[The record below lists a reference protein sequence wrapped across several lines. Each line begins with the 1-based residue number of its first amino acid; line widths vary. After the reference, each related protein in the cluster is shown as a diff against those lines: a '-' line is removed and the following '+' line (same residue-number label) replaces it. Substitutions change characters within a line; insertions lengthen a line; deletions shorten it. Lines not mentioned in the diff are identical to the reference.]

1 MVRQSP
7 TVWINPDVLRW
18 AVAGSGWDAG
28 DLSEKT
34 NIESESILRLDKRS
48 AAIKVSDLRKISKTI
63 KRPLSVLLLPEPPK
77 ERDLT
82 DYRKVGGVGAGN
94 LSKKTLAAIRNARY
108 VQSNAGDLLEMRS
121 EDARPNI
128 IPRTLKDD
136 PETVAEAERKVL
148 GLALEKRRK
157 GEDIDKFVQAT
168 YLALREKIESLNIF
182 VLQAAMD
189 VSEARGFALA
199 DGYPRVIL
207 INSRDGLRPRLFT
220 LLHEYAHLLLKTDG
234 ICLTNSD
241 DFGGR
246 PMGHD
251 TAIERWCNNFAGAVI
266 MPKSVILKDLDD
278 RANRAPDRV
287 VAYLASKFCTSKT
300 AAVVRILN
308 LLGKDRHRAGYLEYY
323 KMISSKPTP
332 KPGGGGG
339 GDRDMAQEC
348 VNRNGMR
355 YVGLVSDSRT
365 RDMITTNYM
374 IRYLNLKT
382 KHFED
387 LDKLI

>member
-7 TVWINPDVLRW
+7 TVRINPDVLRW
-18 AVAGSGWDAG
+18 AMAGSGWDAG
-28 DLSEKT
+28 ELSEKT
-34 NIESESILRLDKRS
+34 DIESEPILRLDKRS
-48 AAIKVSDLRKISKTI
+48 TAIRVSDLRKISETI

-77 ERDLT
+77 ERDLA
-82 DYRKVGGVGAGN
+82 DYRKVGGTGAGN

-128 IPRTLKDD
+128 ILRTPKDD

-157 GEDIDKFVQAT
+157 GEDIDKFVRAT

-182 VLQAAMD
+182 VMQAAMD

-207 INSRDGLRPRLFT
+207 INSRDGPRPQLFT

-234 ICLTNSD
+234 ICMTNSD
-241 DFGGR
+241 DFRGR
-246 PMGHD
+246 PRGQD
-251 TAIERWCNNFAGAVI
+251 TAIERWCNNFAGAII
-266 MPKSVILKDLDD
+266 MPKSVILKDLGD

-308 LLGKDRHRAGYLEYY
+308 LLGKDQHREGYLEYY
-323 KMISSKPTP
+323 KMISSKPAP

-339 GDRDMAQEC
+339 GGGDMAQEC

-355 YVGLVSDSRT
+355 YVRLVSDSRT
-365 RDMITTNYM
+365 RGMITTNDM